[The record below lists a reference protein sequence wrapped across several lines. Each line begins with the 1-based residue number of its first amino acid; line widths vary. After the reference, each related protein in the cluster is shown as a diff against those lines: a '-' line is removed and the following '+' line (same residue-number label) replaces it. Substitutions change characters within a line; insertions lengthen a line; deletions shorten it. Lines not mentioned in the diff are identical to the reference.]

1 MYVLIISAPPYVD
14 ISLGYTV
21 RQGEEARIQCRVS
34 GRPRP
39 TVQWY
44 KDGQPLPL
52 QRNAR
57 ISVTS
62 REIYIRS
69 TELQDHG
76 NYDCKATN
84 NNGERIAHMM
94 LDVMPGEYYVI
105 HEKVLLQIA
114 EVINSFTCVSW
125 MMHYT

>member
-1 MYVLIISAPPYVD
+1 VYVLIISAPPYVD

-21 RQGEEARIQCRVS
+21 KQGEEARIQCRVS

-114 EVINSFTCVSW
+114 EVINSFTCVS
-125 MMHYT
+125 